1 MNPDRPP
8 FRRQAPRPVV
18 APPGQPVP
26 VSDPLE
32 GDRTGGPNVISVGE
46 LNHAVARLIER
57 SFAPL
62 WVSGEISNLRSYAS
76 GHWYFK
82 LKDARA
88 SVDAVMFKGRTR
100 LLDFN
105 PSDGDQVQVRAQ
117 PSLYEAGGGFQL
129 VVESMRPAGEGV
141 LFRRFMQLKAR
152 LQAEGLFDE
161 DRKQAIPD
169 QPHCIGVITSLQ
181 AAALRDVLT
190 TLARR
195 APQVPVILYPASV
208 QGVAAPGELRHA
220 LETANQRAECDVLLL
235 VRGGGSIEDLWAFN
249 DEALARSIASSALP
263 VISGVGHETDFTIAD
278 FVADWRAPTP
288 TGAAMRAV
296 PDRAEQRVVLERD
309 AQRLSLAMDRSWAQ
323 AAQRLESVARLL
335 RAPSLQW
342 AQRAAVLERLSQ
354 GLSRLM
360 GDRLQRAQSRLDRS
374 GARLRSPALE
384 RPLAR
389 LNLAQRA
396 LPAAMDRGLEQATRR
411 LALAESALGWVS
423 PQAVLDR
430 GYALVTDPQ
439 GRFVRE
445 AGQVLPGQQVSVR
458 VSRGGFDAVVQA
470 VQTDPTKAGA
480 D

>member
-1 MNPDRPP
+1 MNPERPSL
-8 FRRQAPRPVV
+8 RNRSL
-18 APPGQPVP
+18 GSVP
-26 VSDPLE
+26 SGSGPSEPLRDPLE
-32 GDRTGGPNVISVGE
+32 RDRAGGPNVISVCE
-46 LNHAVARLIER
+46 LNHAVSRLIER

-100 LLDFN
+100 LLDFA
-105 PSDGDQVQVRAQ
+105 PADGDQVQVRAQ

-161 DRKQAIPD
+161 DRKRVIPD
-169 QPHCIGVITSLQ
+169 QPRCVGVITSLQ

-195 APQVPVILYPASV
+195 APQVPVILYPAAV
-208 QGVAAPGELRHA
+208 QGAAAPAELRHA
-220 LETANQRAECDVLLL
+220 LETANQRAECEVLLL
-235 VRGGGSIEDLWAFN
+235 VRGGGAIEDLWAFN
-249 DEALARSIASSALP
+249 DETLARAIASSTIP

-309 AQRLSLAMDRSWAQ
+309 AQRLSLAMDRHWAQ
-323 AAQRLESVARLL
+323 AAQRLESVARSL

-342 AQRAAVLERLSQ
+342 AQRAAALERLSQ
-354 GLSRLM
+354 GLLRQI
-360 GDRLQRAQSRLDRS
+360 GDRLQRVQSRLDRS
-374 GARLRSPALE
+374 GARLRPPTVE
-384 RPLAR
+384 RVSAR
-389 LNLAQRA
+389 FQMAQRA
-396 LPAAMDRGLEQATRR
+396 LPAAMDGRLEQAARR
-411 LALAESALGWVS
+411 LALGESALGWAS

-430 GYALVTDPQ
+430 GYAMVTDAQ
-439 GRFVRE
+439 GQFVRNAE
-445 AGQVLPGQQVSVR
+445 QLEPGQQVAVR
-458 VSRGGFDAVVQA
+458 LSRGGFDAVVNG

>member
-1 MNPDRPP
+1 MGDPP
-8 FRRQAPRPVV
+8 
-18 APPGQPVP
+18 
-26 VSDPLE
+26 E

-57 SFAPL
+57 SFTPL

-100 LLDFN
+100 LLDFT
-105 PSDGDQVQVRAQ
+105 PADGDQVQVRAQ

-129 VVESMRPAGEGV
+129 VVESMRPAGEGM

-161 DRKQAIPD
+161 DRKRAIPD
-169 QPHCIGVITSLQ
+169 QPRCIGVVTSLQ

-208 QGVAAPGELRHA
+208 QGAAAPGDLCEA
-220 LETANQRAECDVLLL
+220 LARANRRAECDLLLL

-249 DEALARSIASSALP
+249 DEGLARAIVASAIP

-296 PDRAEQRVVLERD
+296 PDRGEQRVVLERD
-309 AQRLSLAMDRSWAQ
+309 AQRLSLAMDRHWAQ

-360 GDRLQRAQSRLDRS
+360 GDRLQRSQSRLDRLGTGLRAPS
-374 GARLRSPALE
+374 LERSSARLQM
-384 RPLAR
+384 
-389 LNLAQRA
+389 AQRA
-396 LPAAMDRGLEQATRR
+396 LPAAMAARVEQSARR
-411 LALAESALGWVS
+411 LALGESALGWAS

-439 GRFVRE
+439 GRFVRDAE
-445 AGQVLPGQQVSVR
+445 HLMPGQPVSVR
-458 VSRGGFDAVVQA
+458 LSRGGFDAVVNA

>member
-1 MNPDRPP
+1 MR
-8 FRRQAPRPVV
+8 
-18 APPGQPVP
+18 
-26 VSDPLE
+26 DPLE
-32 GDRTGGPNVISVGE
+32 ADGTGGPNVIAVSE

-57 SFAPL
+57 SFVPL

-88 SVDAVMFKGRTR
+88 SVDAVMFKGRAR
-100 LLDFN
+100 LVDFK
-105 PSDGDQVQVRAQ
+105 PADGDQVQVRAQ

-161 DRKQAIPD
+161 DRKRTIPD
-169 QPHCIGVITSLQ
+169 RPRCIGVVTSLQ

-195 APQVPVILYPASV
+195 APRVPVILYPASV
-208 QGVAAPGELRHA
+208 QGAAAPGELCNA
-220 LETANQRAECDVLLL
+220 LEAANRRAECDLLLL

-249 DEALARSIASSALP
+249 DEALARTIASSAIP

-296 PDRAEQRVVLERD
+296 PDRSEQRVVLERD
-309 AQRLSLAMDRSWAQ
+309 AQRLSLAMDRHWAQ
-323 AAQRLESVARLL
+323 ATQRLESVARLL

-360 GDRLQRAQSRLDRS
+360 SDRLQRSEARLDRS
-374 GARLRSPALE
+374 GTRLRSPSLE

-389 LNLAQRA
+389 LQMAQRT
-396 LPAAMDRGLEQATRR
+396 LPGAMEARLEHLAKR
-411 LALAESALGWVS
+411 LALGESALRWAS

-439 GRFVRE
+439 GRFLRE
-445 AGQVLPGQQVSVR
+445 AGQVVPGQQVAVR
-458 VSRGGFDAVVQA
+458 LSRGGFDAVVHA